1 MRVGRFTV
9 TNLNESAKSD
19 ISNEGRISINPEDSV
34 DIAGKIAKETKDTKE
49 NKEIQS
55 ALLKSTQKEVPPAAV
70 QKQIGIQDSLDS
82 NVWKI

>member
-34 DIAGKIAKETKDTKE
+34 DIAGKIAKETKE

-55 ALLKSTQKEVPPAAV
+55 ALLKSTHKEIPPAAL

-82 NVWKI
+82 NV